1 MGETYQGVIAVA
13 ADPET
18 AKIVRSAL
26 ETLRSDFP
34 SGTLAIGELQPAG
47 ANSTGASAAPEPAFS
62 PQVELERL
70 RRDIALGAVA
80 SRWRHTLNNSLAALL
95 AEAQLFSME
104 PLAPEHEQAIQRI
117 IALCRR
123 MIVILREGP
132 PAEPFDETAP
142 DTAQSPAR

>member
-1 MGETYQGVIAVA
+1 MAETYQRVIAVA

-18 AKIVRSAL
+18 AKIVRAAL

-34 SGTLAIGELQPAG
+34 SGTLAVG
-47 ANSTGASAAPEPAFS
+47 ALPPTAHATPEPTFS

-70 RRDIALGAVA
+70 RRDIALGVVA

-104 PLAPEHEQAIQRI
+104 SLTPEHEQAVQRI
-117 IALCRR
+117 ITLCRR
-123 MIVILREGP
+123 MTAVLREGP
-132 PAEPFDETAP
+132 PTDPFDETAP